1 MALDGIKYR
10 ILVRYKYRYISYRG
24 MSKKEQELSNTSPT
38 QVQKDHREAVNRA
51 FDQARNNVKKTVYD
65 AQKDVSDY
73 ARQFTNM
80 QEKAFAITG
89 EIADN
94 YIASQKE
101 LFNSFNQTIWTP
113 YLENVANRA
122 SVYPGAFS
130 ESRVD
135 AYTNTVSNVVDHY
148 VTAMRLVNKT
158 IFANASLVTS
168 SLQQLSNNAME
179 FSRLGVNAAKN
190 IHETSSEIA
199 KIGFSAI
206 RPA

>member
-1 MALDGIKYR
+1 
-10 ILVRYKYRYISYRG
+10 
-24 MSKKEQELSNTSPT
+24 MSKKEQETTSTTLS
-38 QVQKDHREAVNRA
+38 QVQKDQREAINRA

-65 AQKDVSDY
+65 AQKDISDN
-73 ARQFTNM
+73 ARQFINM

-113 YLENVANRA
+113 YIENVANRA
-122 SVYPGAFS
+122 STYPGILS

-135 AYTNTVSNVVDHY
+135 AYSNTVSNLVDHY

-158 IFANASLVTS
+158 VFANAGLITA
-168 SLQQLSNNAME
+168 SLQQVSNNAME
-179 FSRLGVNAAKN
+179 FSRLGINAAKN
-190 IHETSSEIA
+190 VHETSSEIA

-206 RPA
+206 RPS

>member
-1 MALDGIKYR
+1 
-10 ILVRYKYRYISYRG
+10 
-24 MSKKEQELSNTSPT
+24 MSKKEQELSNTSLS
-38 QVQKDHREAVNRA
+38 QVQKDQREAVNRA

-65 AQKDVSDY
+65 AQKDISDN
-73 ARQFTNM
+73 ARQFINV

-113 YLENVANRA
+113 YIENVANRA
-122 SVYPGAFS
+122 STYPGIFS

-135 AYTNTVSNVVDHY
+135 AYTNTVTSLVDHY

-158 IFANASLVTS
+158 IFANAGLVTA
-168 SLQQLSNNAME
+168 SLQQLSNSAME

-190 IHETSSEIA
+190 MHETSSEIA
-199 KIGFSAI
+199 KIGFSAM

>member
-1 MALDGIKYR
+1 
-10 ILVRYKYRYISYRG
+10 
-24 MSKKEQELSNTSPT
+24 MSKKEQELSSTSLS
-38 QVQKDHREAVNRA
+38 QVQKDQREAINRA

-65 AQKDVSDY
+65 AQKDISDN
-73 ARQFTNM
+73 ARQFINV

-89 EIADN
+89 EIADS

-101 LFNSFNQTIWTP
+101 LFNSFNQAIWTP
-113 YLENVANRA
+113 YVENVANRA
-122 SVYPGAFS
+122 STYPGIFS

-135 AYTNTVSNVVDHY
+135 AYSNTVSNLVDHY

-158 IFANASLVTS
+158 IFANAGLITA

-179 FSRLGVNAAKN
+179 FSRLGVTAAKN
-190 IHETSSEIA
+190 VHETSSEMA
-199 KIGFSAI
+199 KIGFSAV

>member
-1 MALDGIKYR
+1 
-10 ILVRYKYRYISYRG
+10 
-24 MSKKEQELSNTSPT
+24 MSKKDQEVSNTSLS
-38 QVQKDHREAVNRA
+38 QIQKDHREAVNKA

-80 QEKAFAITG
+80 QEKAFAMTG

-101 LFNSFNQTIWTP
+101 LFNSFNQTIWMP
-113 YLENVANRA
+113 YLENVANRTSA
-122 SVYPGAFS
+122 YPGILS

-135 AYTNTVSNVVDHY
+135 AYTNTVSSIVDHY
-148 VTAMRLVNKT
+148 VTAMRLVNKI
-158 IFANASLVTS
+158 IFSNAGLITA
-168 SLQQLSNNAME
+168 SLQQVSNNAME

-190 IHETSSEIA
+190 VHETSSEIA
-199 KIGFSAI
+199 KIGFSSI